1 MKSDDLDLIIF
12 NLSKEEYKLLKGC
25 LLTTRETFKC
35 IPFKN
40 SDINDKIKKIDDL
53 IKKVEEVL

>member
-1 MKSDDLDLIIF
+1 MDIKFTENEL
-12 NLSKEEYKLLKGC
+12 KLLKGS

-40 SDINDKIKKIDDL
+40 KDIKNKLKEIEKLLLKFS
-53 IKKVEEVL
+53 EGC

>member
-1 MKSDDLDLIIF
+1 MNENIIYIKGEF
-12 NLSKEEYKLLKGC
+12 TQEELRIIRGC

-40 SDINDKIKKIDDL
+40 KDTKNKITQIDEILKKF
-53 IKKVEEVL
+53 VEGY